1 MHIKLENSK
10 ISSQQKKLLILY
22 ILNILQYDF
31 LFKLRMVV
39 CQPPQVVPRALV
51 LGHRVYGEEYI
62 FELPRKD
69 CMGHSIWSIV
79 DNKPALEI
87 EEIQDLKK

>member
-1 MHIKLENSK
+1 MHDV
-10 ISSQQKKLLILY
+10 
-22 ILNILQYDF
+22 NILQYDF
-31 LFKLRMVV
+31 LIKLRMVAG
-39 CQPPQVVPRALV
+39 QPSQVVPRALV

-62 FELPRKD
+62 FEFPRKD